1 MWKSYNQHV
10 EKLQQVR
17 GKVTTRMW
25 KSYNQHVGT
34 SQHVEKKVTAST
46 WKSYSQHVEKLQP
59 ARGKVTASTWK
70 RLDRLWRLFAEVRK
84 ITPRLLGIL
93 LCDCYTEVAD
103 NSNSSNGIG

>member
-1 MWKSYNQHV
+1 M
-10 EKLQQVR
+10 ER
-17 GKVTTRMW
+17 
-25 KSYNQHVGT
+25 YNQHVGT

>member
-1 MWKSYNQHV
+1 MK
-10 EKLQQVR
+10 KLR
-17 GKVTTRMW
+17 PT
-25 KSYNQHVGT
+25 H
-34 SQHVEKKVTAST
+34 EKVTASRWKSYSQHGEKLQPARGRVT
-46 WKSYSQHVEKLQP
+46 ASTEKSYSQHVEKLQP